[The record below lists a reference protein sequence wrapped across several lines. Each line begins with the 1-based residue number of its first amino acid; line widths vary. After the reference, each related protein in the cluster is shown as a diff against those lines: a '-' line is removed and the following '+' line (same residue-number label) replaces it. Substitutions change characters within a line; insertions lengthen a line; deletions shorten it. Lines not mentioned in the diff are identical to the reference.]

1 MIFVKLDIRAE
12 LFPRKFSYLTDRC
25 TQQCEPQCSFTKYDL
40 RITTAKF
47 PNPGYKLVNKVNYPG
62 TNMNISHMRQNY
74 AELVLKFDTLLTEK
88 ITLHPKYDLVTA
100 TSSVGGLL
108 GLLIGGSLVTCYELL
123 ELISLVTH
131 TLCMYTCR
139 KKGFQNPSRATLQN
153 L

>member
-1 MIFVKLDIRAE
+1 MLKKLVLVPDKSCFGGILNSAITGE
-12 LFPRKFSYLTDRC
+12 IWVTDRC
-25 TQQCEPQCSFTKYDL
+25 TKQCEPQCSYSKYDL

-47 PNPGYKLVNKVNYPG
+47 PNPGYNLVNKVNYPG

-108 GLLIGGSLVTCYELL
+108 GLLIGGSLVT
-123 ELISLVTH
+123 
-131 TLCMYTCR
+131 
-139 KKGFQNPSRATLQN
+139 
-153 L
+153 